1 MIGIFI
7 AILSAVFMMGMQ
19 ILLKKSYKELN
30 PSVAFI
36 FDMLFGLII
45 WIPIGFIF
53 GATLDRGNKMHR
65 ICNNICNSF

>member
-45 WIPIGFIF
+45 WIPIGFFF